1 MANKFT
7 AIILLFCLISISCGS
22 TEKTVEE
29 ADSSDEP
36 DRPIIEIPDAVV
48 DEYILEEFDETE
60 RLFVRTRSQIANQFT
75 DADQPMP
82 EIYLRDA
89 VEEEREVDP
98 YAGYRV
104 QLLSTRDVAHAD
116 ETRDDFVAWAD
127 SVVAGYE
134 PDAYVMFRPPNY
146 RVRAGDF
153 QDRQQA
159 IEFSQMLKNRYPD
172 AWVVHDRIEPDR
184 VPADTASIEFLEFP
198 LPTMDI
204 PED

>member
-1 MANKFT
+1 MVKKLSS
-7 AIILLFCLISISCGS
+7 ILLLFCLISISCSS

-29 ADSSDEP
+29 TDRTDEQ
-36 DRPIIEIPDAVV
+36 DRPIIDIPDAVV
-48 DEYILEEFDETE
+48 DEYILEEFDEE
-60 RLFVRTRSQIANQFT
+60 EQLFVRTRSQIGNQFT
-75 DADQPMP
+75 EADQPMP

-98 YAGYRV
+98 FAGFRV
-104 QLLSTRDVAHAD
+104 QLLSTRDVTHAD
-116 ETRDDFVAWAD
+116 NTRDEFVAWAD
-127 SVVAGYE
+127 SVVAGYQ
-134 PDAYVMFRPPNY
+134 PDAYVLFRPPNY
-146 RVRAGDF
+146 RVRVGDF

-184 VPADTASIEFLEFP
+184 VPADTASIEFLELP

-204 PED
+204 QED